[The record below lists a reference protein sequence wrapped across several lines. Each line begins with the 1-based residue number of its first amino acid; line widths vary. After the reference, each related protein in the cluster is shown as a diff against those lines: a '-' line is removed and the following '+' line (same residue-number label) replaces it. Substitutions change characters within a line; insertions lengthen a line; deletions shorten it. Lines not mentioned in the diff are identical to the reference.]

1 MIVSKKNIS
10 RSRSRSHSRSR
21 SRGNNGYLKSKLV
34 GGFLRSGTPQFSV
47 YSGTNPLTR
56 YAPYEVLNNANG
68 QKCQS
73 GGGSGSRG
81 GGSGGSGGSGGGR
94 KSKSNIN
101 KKQSTIYYK
110 YM

>member
-10 RSRSRSHSRSR
+10 RSRSRSHSRSHSRSR

-73 GGGSGSRG
+73 GGGSGGGG
-81 GGSGGSGGSGGGR
+81 GGSGR

>member
-1 MIVSKKNIS
+1 MTISKKNHN
-10 RSRSRSHSRSR
+10 RSRSLSR

-56 YAPYEVLNNANG
+56 YAPYEFLNTTTG
-68 QKCQS
+68 QKCQN
-73 GGGSGSRG
+73 GGKSNVS
-81 GGSGGSGGSGGGR
+81 R
-94 KSKSNIN
+94 KSTLN

-110 YM
+110 YL